1 MPMKDVVKI
10 FKALADPTRVRIMLL
25 LGVRELCVCEL
36 MYILGMEQS
45 RVSHH
50 MRILRDAG
58 LAEDLREGRWMVYR
72 IPKASRGLVESLF
85 AGPFRE
91 KVKGSSEAAADPS
104 KLDECVRRNV
114 RGQVCGPGGPLGSRR
129 RPHPA
134 RRASKAQRNKRRET

>member
-1 MPMKDVVKI
+1 MPVKDVVKI

-50 MRILRDAG
+50 MRVLRDAG
-58 LAEDLREGRWMVYR
+58 LAEDIREGRWIIYR
-72 IPKASRGLVESLF
+72 IPKRSRGLVESLF

-91 KVKGSSEAAADPS
+91 RVEDSGEAAADPS
-104 KLDECVRRNV
+104 KLDECVRKNV
-114 RGQVCGPGGPLGSRR
+114 RGRDCGPGGSLGSRR

-134 RRASKAQRNKRRET
+134 LRAPRTERNKQKEA